1 MCVPR
6 TFWVVL
12 LAMLWGAVPPA
23 FAETRYVSD
32 VLVIN
37 LRDAPSSGG
46 TNLAHLK
53 TGESFEVLGAQGNY
67 LRVRTPAGEE
77 GWVRQQYT
85 TAEIPKAHVV
95 ATLRQELAQVKKIS
109 VQRSR
114 IDIFLNLDER
124 RLTGHQDGPFTLYN
138 RLDCRV
144 ELEIEAPRQM
154 VKQKNLDGLD
164 RLLLVAMDRH
174 TAYQEARNSEMWNER
189 VCQDLPADYPETL
202 FQHSVW
208 QAEQVNAGIE
218 SVLTRSFD
226 ALVETSAAVQNDP
239 DYLEGFGHGVDLA
252 RAGSPRNECPALM
265 GAGLAVP
272 TVKPPHD
279 LADDAAAHRWRK
291 GHHDGFLYIRA
302 VNLQRYLP
310 ACFVPVP
317 QRQDVADGS
326 RSGGE
331 MHSRDLTQEPA
342 AAPSASGGASR

>member
-1 MCVPR
+1 MKASSL
-6 TFWVVL
+6 TAIVL
-12 LAMLWGAVPPA
+12 LSALTLVPGTPRAGTVGADLESRWRGAWVILNPA
-23 FAETRYVSD
+23 VRSNCDARHTNNR
-32 VLVIN
+32 IN
-37 LRDAPSSGG
+37 GRLSQSKGRFGFP
-46 TNLAHLK
+46 
-53 TGESFEVLGAQGNY
+53 
-67 LRVRTPAGEE
+67 E
-77 GWVRQQYT
+77 G
-85 TAEIPKAHVV
+85 
-95 ATLRQELAQVKKIS
+95 ELAQVKKIS